1 MMRRVRA
8 LILTAVFVAG
18 TALPAFAQTTDILSP
33 LTRLV
38 EAVRTT
44 LTGPLGLAV
53 SIVALAAAAISV
65 ALGGVHAARWVV
77 YVAVGAALLFGSET
91 IISFIAGR

>member
-1 MMRRVRA
+1 MRA
-8 LILTAVFVAG
+8 LRALTLTVLFVVA

-38 EAVRTT
+38 EAIRTT
-44 LTGPLGLAV
+44 LTGPLGLAI

-65 ALGGVHAARWVV
+65 ALGGAHAARWVI

>member
-1 MMRRVRA
+1 MRA
-8 LILTAVFVAG
+8 LRALTLTALFVVA
-18 TALPAFAQTTDILSP
+18 TALPAFAQATDILSP

-38 EAVRTT
+38 EAIRTT
-44 LTGPLGLAV
+44 LTGPLGLAI

-65 ALGGVHAARWVV
+65 ALGGAHAARWVI

>member
-1 MMRRVRA
+1 MGRVRA
-8 LILTAVFVAG
+8 LILTALFVAA
-18 TALPAFAQTTDILSP
+18 TVLPAFAQTTDILSP

-38 EAVRTT
+38 DAVRAT

>member
-1 MMRRVRA
+1 MRRIRVF
-8 LILTAVFVAG
+8 ILTAWMIAG
-18 TALPAFAQTTDILSP
+18 SALPALAQTSDILSP

-38 EAVRTT
+38 EAIRTT

-65 ALGGVHAARWVV
+65 ALGGAHAARWVI

>member
-1 MMRRVRA
+1 MGRVRA
-8 LILTAVFVAG
+8 LILTALFVAA
-18 TALPAFAQTTDILSP
+18 TVLPAFAQTTDILSP

-38 EAVRTT
+38 DAVRAT
-44 LTGPLGLAV
+44 LTGPLGL
-53 SIVALAAAAISV
+53 AAAISV

>member
-1 MMRRVRA
+1 MRTLRVLTLIA
-8 LILTAVFVAG
+8 LFVVA
-18 TALPAFAQTTDILSP
+18 TALPALAQTDILSP

-44 LTGPLGLAV
+44 LTGPLGLAI

-65 ALGGVHAARWVV
+65 ALGGAHAARWVI

-91 IISFIAGR
+91 IIAFIAGR

>member
-1 MMRRVRA
+1 MMRSART
-8 LILTAVFVAG
+8 LTLTALFVLA
-18 TALPAFAQTTDILSP
+18 TALPAFAQTSDILSP

-44 LTGPLGLAV
+44 LTGPLGLAI
-53 SIVALAAAAISV
+53 SIVALAAAAVSV
-65 ALGGVHAARWVV
+65 ALGGAHAARWVI

>member
-1 MMRRVRA
+1 MRA
-8 LILTAVFVAG
+8 LRALTLTVLVVAATAV
-18 TALPAFAQTTDILSP
+18 PAFAQATDILSP

-38 EAVRTT
+38 EAIRTT
-44 LTGPLGLAV
+44 LTGPLGLAI

-65 ALGGVHAARWVV
+65 ALGGAHAARWVI
-77 YVAVGAALLFGSET
+77 YVAVGAALLFGAET

>member
-1 MMRRVRA
+1 MRTLRA
-8 LILTAVFVAG
+8 LTLIALFVLA
-18 TALPAFAQTTDILSP
+18 TALPAFAQTDILSP

-44 LTGPLGLAV
+44 LTGPLGLAI

-65 ALGGVHAARWVV
+65 ALGGAHAARWVI

-91 IISFIAGR
+91 IIAFIAGR

>member
-1 MMRRVRA
+1 MRKIRV
-8 LILTAVFVAG
+8 LILTAWMIAG
-18 TALPAFAQTTDILSP
+18 SALPAFAQTSDILSP

-38 EAVRTT
+38 EAIRTT

-65 ALGGVHAARWVV
+65 ALGGAHAARWVI

>member
-1 MMRRVRA
+1 MRRVPVLVLA
-8 LILTAVFVAG
+8 AWFVVG
-18 TALPAFAQTTDILSP
+18 SALPAFAQTSDILSP

-38 EAVRTT
+38 EAIRAT

-65 ALGGVHAARWVV
+65 ALGGAHAARWVI

>member
-1 MMRRVRA
+1 MQRVRV
-8 LILTAVFVAG
+8 LILTALFVAG
-18 TALPAFAQTTDILSP
+18 IALPAFAQTTDILAP

-38 EAVRTT
+38 DAIRAT

-65 ALGGVHAARWVV
+65 ALGGMHAARWVIL
-77 YVAVGAALLFGSET
+77 VAVGAALLFGAET

>member
-1 MMRRVRA
+1 MRRIRV
-8 LILTAVFVAG
+8 LILTAWMIAG
-18 TALPAFAQTTDILSP
+18 SALPAFAQTSDILSP

-38 EAVRTT
+38 EAIRTT

-65 ALGGVHAARWVV
+65 ALGGAHAARWVI

>member
-1 MMRRVRA
+1 MMRKIRVLLLA
-8 LILTAVFVAG
+8 AWCVALTAH
-18 TALPAFAQTTDILSP
+18 PAFAQPSDILSP

-38 EAVRTT
+38 EAIRAT

-65 ALGGVHAARWVV
+65 ALGGAHAARWVV

>member
-1 MMRRVRA
+1 MRRVPVLVLA
-8 LILTAVFVAG
+8 AWFVVG
-18 TALPAFAQTTDILSP
+18 SALPAFAQTSDILSP

-38 EAVRTT
+38 EAIRTT

-65 ALGGVHAARWVV
+65 ALGGAHAARWVI

>member
-1 MMRRVRA
+1 MRKVRVLVLA
-8 LILTAVFVAG
+8 AWFVAI
-18 TALPAFAQTTDILSP
+18 TALPAFAQTSDILSP

-38 EAVRTT
+38 EAIRAT

-65 ALGGVHAARWVV
+65 ALGGAHAARWVI

>member
-1 MMRRVRA
+1 MRRVRV
-8 LILTAVFVAG
+8 LILTALFVAG
-18 TALPAFAQTTDILSP
+18 IALPAFAQTTDILSP

-38 EAVRTT
+38 DAIRAT

-65 ALGGVHAARWVV
+65 ALGGVHAARGVI
-77 YVAVGAALLFGSET
+77 YVAVGAAILFGAET